1 LKILYIFSL
10 SLNPHFIF
18 SLLRKQIIKI
28 KALGGELRPIGSERL
43 SLSLSLILLFSEKE
57 KVRGFPYWGYI
68 GMCV

>member
-1 LKILYIFSL
+1 LESKSFSIANISQSLENPLHILSL

-43 SLSLSLILLFSEKE
+43 SLSLSLSLDTIIL
-57 KVRGFPYWGYI
+57 
-68 GMCV
+68 